1 MICAN
6 VQHVRRVG
14 QRNSCSG
21 AATQAQMVTVGP
33 LGLCPS
39 LLHQCAGDTARL
51 GAQKAL
57 LNVLYPMSGGRVQG
71 AVGSRSWDHI
81 YQ

>member
-6 VQHVRRVG
+6 MQHVRRFG
-14 QRNSCSG
+14 QRDSCCG

-39 LLHQCAGDTARL
+39 LLHQCAGDSEA
-51 GAQKAL
+51 
-57 LNVLYPMSGGRVQG
+57 GGTKG
-71 AVGSRSWDHI
+71 PIKCAVI
-81 YQ
+81 P